1 MSHTPSST
9 IEYNVYGE
17 TLIGCCTEPMTGYF
31 RDGYCRTA
39 SIDRGTH
46 VVCAV
51 MTEAFLNYTKTR
63 GNDLSTPIPQYNFP
77 GLKPNDGWCLCI
89 MRWLEAEKAGVAPLL
104 NLAATHQKALEYT
117 TIEVL
122 EAYAL

>member
-1 MSHTPSST
+1 MSPTSST
-9 IEYNVYGE
+9 TTQYNVYGE
-17 TLIGCCTEPMTGYF
+17 SLISCCVSPMTGYF

-39 SIDRGTH
+39 TIDRGTH
-46 VVCAV
+46 VVCAI
-51 MTEAFLNYTKTR
+51 MTEEFLAFTKTR

-89 MRWLEAEKAGVAPLL
+89 MRWLEAHKAGCAPLL

-117 TIEVL
+117 SLEIL
-122 EAYAL
+122 EAYAI